1 MISLPK
7 RLAVAAPAALGML
20 ITAVIM
26 AQNAAV
32 AVH

>member
-1 MISLPK
+1 MISFPK
-7 RLAVAAPAALGML
+7 RLAVAAPAAVGML
-20 ITAVIM
+20 ITAFLM